1 MHAAL
6 HRVGAAFRRP
16 VSSLTN
22 RIFLALTLLTTLS
35 LGFAF
40 YFANARA
47 SAEAEAELARGLR
60 EAATLV
66 EQHRATLTGTFTVMA
81 RLIADLPV
89 LKAAV
94 ETGDPPTVQPFADDF
109 RGKVSADLLVLH
121 DTRGRMLAASG
132 ADLPAPWEPRSDAEE
147 ESRFLAHPLGVL
159 EVVSVPIVLGLESP
173 DVLGRL
179 TVGFLMDDELATE
192 FRNLTGS
199 EIAFAADQR
208 ILAASLPPALRP
220 PMAGALAAAGTTT
233 IRLGSEEY
241 QALALPMERTAG
253 GASPV
258 TLTLRSRTERLRSLN
273 TLRAGLIGVLIV
285 TLLLATILSYG
296 LATTMTRPLAAVTR
310 AMRHVAATGDLT
322 RKVSVQSRPWDD
334 ADARLLASAFNTL
347 TESIARFQRDSAQ
360 KERLSALGRLSTVI
374 AHEIRNPLM
383 IIRASLS
390 MLRAAGVPANEQRE
404 AISDIDS
411 ESKRINRIITE
422 VLDFAKPIR
431 FDLAEAD
438 LNDVCRHS
446 AAATWVDVPDPG
458 LSASS
463 PVLDLDT
470 ALPPVV
476 TDAERLRTA
485 LVNLLTN
492 ARHAVE
498 KAALP
503 GPTPVTLRTHG
514 TSERVIITVSDRGTG
529 IKPEDMAHIFDP
541 YFTTKRTGTGIGLAI
556 TKNIIEGLG
565 GTLSVNSR
573 LGEGTEFRI
582 DLPRTAAEAA

>member
-1 MHAAL
+1 MLAGMR
-6 HRVGAAFRRP
+6 RVGAGFRRT

-22 RIFLALTLLTTLS
+22 RIFVALTLLTTLS

-47 SAEAEAELARGLR
+47 SSEAEAELTRGLR
-60 EAATLV
+60 EAATIV
-66 EQHRATLTGTFTVMA
+66 EQHRATLTDTLTVMA
-81 RLIADLPV
+81 RLVADLPV
-89 LKAAV
+89 LKAAI
-94 ETGDPPTVQPFADDF
+94 ETGDPPTVQPLAENF
-109 RGKVSADLLVLH
+109 RRRVNADLLVL
-121 DTRGRMLAASG
+121 DDARGRRLAAAG
-132 ADLPAPWEPRSDAEE
+132 AELSASWEPPPEGAE

-159 EVVSVPIVLGLESP
+159 QVVSVPIVLGLESP

-179 TVGFLMDDELATE
+179 TVGFLMDDELAVQ
-192 FRNLTGS
+192 FRKLTGS
-199 EIAFAADQR
+199 EIAFAADNR
-208 ILAASLPPALRP
+208 ILASSLPPASRP
-220 PMAGALAAAGTTT
+220 PMTGILGHTGTST
-233 IRLGSEEY
+233 IVLGNEDY
-241 QALALPMERTAG
+241 QALAVPMEQATG
-253 GASPV
+253 GTSPV

-296 LATTMTRPLAAVTR
+296 LATTMTRPLAAVTH

-322 RKVSVQSRPWDD
+322 RKVPVQSRAWDD
-334 ADARLLASAFNTL
+334 ADARLLAAAFNTL
-347 TESIARFQRDSAQ
+347 TESIARFQRESAQ

-390 MLRAAGVPANEQRE
+390 MMRETGVSADELRE
-404 AISDIDS
+404 AVSDIDS

-446 AAATWVDVPDPG
+446 AAATWADVSDPS
-458 LSASS
+458 LSASN
-463 PVLDLDT
+463 PVVDLDA

-476 TDAERLRTA
+476 IDAERLRTA

-514 TSERVIITVSDRGTG
+514 TGERVIITVTDRGTG

-573 LGEGTEFRI
+573 VGDGTEFRI
-582 DLPRTAAEAA
+582 DLPRTAAEPA

>member
-1 MHAAL
+1 MRAAMRRL
-6 HRVGAAFRRP
+6 GAAFRRP

-47 SAEAEAELARGLR
+47 SAEAEAELTRGLR

-94 ETGDPPTVQPFADDF
+94 ETGDAPTVQPFADDF

-121 DTRGRMLAASG
+121 DARGERLAASG
-132 ADLPAPWEPRSDAEE
+132 ADLPASWEPRSDAAE

-179 TVGFLMDDELATE
+179 TVGFLMDDELAVQ

-199 EIAFAADQR
+199 EIAFAADRR
-208 ILAASLPPALRP
+208 ILASSLPPVSRP
-220 PMAGALAAAGTTT
+220 PMAGALAAPGTTT
-233 IRLGSEEY
+233 LRLDGEDY
-241 QALALPMERTAG
+241 QALAQPMERTG

-258 TLTLRSRTERLRSLN
+258 TLTLRSRDERLRSLN

-296 LATTMTRPLAAVTR
+296 LATTMTRPLAAVTH
-310 AMRHVAATGDLT
+310 AMRDVAATGDLT
-322 RKVSVQSRPWDD
+322 RKVSVQSRAWDD

-347 TESIARFQRDSAQ
+347 TESIARFQRESAQ

-390 MLRAAGVPANEQRE
+390 MMRETGVTPDEMRE
-404 AISDIDS
+404 AVSDIDS

-431 FDLAEAD
+431 FDFAEAD

-446 AAATWVDVPDPG
+446 AAATWVDLPDPS
-458 LSASS
+458 LSAST
-463 PVLDLDT
+463 PVLDLDA
-470 ALPPVV
+470 ALPPMV
-476 TDAERLRTA
+476 TDAERLRAA

-503 GPTPVTLRTHG
+503 GPTPVTLRTQG
-514 TSERVIITVSDRGTG
+514 SGERIIITVSDRGTG
-529 IKPEDMAHIFDP
+529 ITPEDMAHIFDP
-541 YFTTKRTGTGIGLAI
+541 YFTTKRGGTGIGLAI

>member
-1 MHAAL
+1 MRAAMR
-6 HRVGAAFRRP
+6 RVGAAFRRS

-22 RIFLALTLLTTLS
+22 RIFVALTLLTTLS

-47 SAEAEAELARGLR
+47 SSEAEVELTRGLR

-89 LKAAV
+89 LKAAM
-94 ETGDPPTVQPFADDF
+94 ETGDAPTVQPLADDF

-121 DTRGRMLAASG
+121 DTRGQRLAASG
-132 ADLPAPWEPRSDAEE
+132 AELPASWKPRLDADE

-179 TVGFLMDDELATE
+179 TVGFLMDDELASQ

-208 ILAASLPPALRP
+208 ILAASLPPGSRA
-220 PMAGALAAAGTTT
+220 PMAAALAVAGTTT
-233 IRLGSEEY
+233 IRLGAEDY
-241 QALALPMERTAG
+241 LALALPMERTSG
-253 GASPV
+253 GSSPV

-296 LATTMTRPLAAVTR
+296 LATTMTRPLAAVTH
-310 AMRHVAATGDLT
+310 AMRDVAATGDLT
-322 RKVSVQSRPWDD
+322 RRVPVQSRAWDD

-347 TESIARFQRDSAQ
+347 TESIARFQRESAQ

-383 IIRASLS
+383 IIWASLS
-390 MLRAAGVPANEQRE
+390 MMRKSGVSADELGE
-404 AISDIDS
+404 AIADIDS
-411 ESKRINRIITE
+411 ESRRINRIITE

-431 FDLAEAD
+431 FDLSEAD
-438 LNDVCRHS
+438 LNDVCRDS
-446 AAATWVDVPDPG
+446 AAATWVDVPDPSR
-458 LSASS
+458 SASS
-463 PVLDLDT
+463 PVLVLDE
-470 ALPPVV
+470 ALPTVV

-503 GPTPVTLRTHG
+503 DPTPVTLRTHG
-514 TSERVIITVSDRGTG
+514 TGERVIITVSDRGTG
-529 IKPEDMAHIFDP
+529 ITPEDMAHIFEP

-556 TKNIIEGLG
+556 TRNIIEGLG